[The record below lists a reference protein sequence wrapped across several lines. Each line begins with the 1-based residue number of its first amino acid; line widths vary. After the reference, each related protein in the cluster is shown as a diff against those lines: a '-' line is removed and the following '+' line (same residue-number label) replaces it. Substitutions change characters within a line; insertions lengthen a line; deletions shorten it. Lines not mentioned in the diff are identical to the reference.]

1 MYLDEIGL
9 AHFWA
14 KIKAY
19 LTANYLPL
27 SSYQD
32 YFDIDNNGNIEPTE
46 NPTTSLLYELDGN
59 GDIVPKEAA

>member
-19 LTANYLPL
+19 LTTNYFPL

-32 YFDIDNNGNIEPTE
+32 FFKLDENGGIEPTE
-46 NPTTSLLYELDGN
+46 NPTISQLFEMDSN
-59 GDIVPKEAA
+59 SDIMPKEVA